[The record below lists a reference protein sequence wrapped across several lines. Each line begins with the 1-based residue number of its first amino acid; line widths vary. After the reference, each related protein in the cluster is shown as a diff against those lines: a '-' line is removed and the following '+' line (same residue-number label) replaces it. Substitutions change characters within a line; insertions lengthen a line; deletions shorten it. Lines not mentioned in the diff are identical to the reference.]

1 MNDWD
6 YHKKEFIKLGG
17 IAQNIICREGSNGR
31 GIFRERK
38 SLKPKI
44 LCPSHLLIKAEDLAL
59 VDDKFY
65 LRNDASYSGEVRQFI
80 ENYYQDFSWGIN
92 RREEIKIF
100 VNELSQIPAQAKI
113 LFLKNKLC
121 PKHLL
126 LHEPNKQQLFLRFAN
141 SRCVSIDKKPVFA
154 PIWELVNHS
163 SLAGRFKTSELGIET
178 PSYPLDFTNNEI
190 FHSYQQQASPI
201 STFFNY
207 GFANDEFFAYSLPTE
222 IKIPNIDLLIRINGK
237 QSNFIQQNKG
247 IVLKDNGLLI
257 PALPLGSI
265 SKQLPQILFYSIV
278 GQYGIGEHMAA
289 DIVYQLQLA
298 NLDQRKRIL
307 DTLNSNQGITI
318 AALIESIKKEIVLI
332 ENSLH
337 AV

>member
-100 VNELSQIPAQAKI
+100 VRAFTNTCASRY
-113 LFLKNKLC
+113 FLKNKLC
-121 PKHLL
+121 PKNLL
-126 LHEPNKQQLFLRFAN
+126 LHEP
-141 SRCVSIDKKPVFA
+141 I
-154 PIWELVNHS
+154 
-163 SLAGRFKTSELGIET
+163 
-178 PSYPLDFTNNEI
+178 
-190 FHSYQQQASPI
+190 
-201 STFFNY
+201 
-207 GFANDEFFAYSLPTE
+207 
-222 IKIPNIDLLIRINGK
+222 
-237 QSNFIQQNKG
+237 
-247 IVLKDNGLLI
+247 
-257 PALPLGSI
+257 
-265 SKQLPQILFYSIV
+265 
-278 GQYGIGEHMAA
+278 
-289 DIVYQLQLA
+289 
-298 NLDQRKRIL
+298 
-307 DTLNSNQGITI
+307 NSNY
-318 AALIESIKKEIVLI
+318 S
-332 ENSLH
+332 
-337 AV
+337 